1 MSQEFDERPSRAS
14 RSEGE
19 SEPAAARPVG
29 LGGEVYD
36 WYHRGLRLLDG
47 GNPAAASQVL
57 RRAADAEPDSRSIR
71 EALARSQFDAAMYAD
86 ALDSF
91 RRIAQSCPD
100 DDYAHFGWGLSAAR
114 LGDFSLAVRHLALA
128 AAMRPDNSHYHREL
142 RSARATLRA
151 REAAGG

>member
-1 MSQEFDERPSRAS
+1 MSQEFDETPGRANDENDTARIPSPS
-14 RSEGE
+14 
-19 SEPAAARPVG
+19 PT
-29 LGGEVYD
+29 GEVYD
-36 WYHRGLRLLDG
+36 WYHRGLRLLDS
-47 GNPAAASQVL
+47 GNPAAAALVL
-57 RRAADAEPDSRSIR
+57 SRAAEAEPASRSIR

-114 LGDFSLAVRHLALA
+114 LGDFALASRHLALA
-128 AAMRPDNSHYHREL
+128 AAMRPDIDHYAREL